1 MLKSQVDFVI
11 ITSKKCNII
20 VDMKGPKPL
29 PKKITSKMTT
39 QETKKYEKLQKEWI
53 KTGDDMVK
61 AQAKSVEY
69 GRTIDT
75 LKEPTA
81 AQKKKDKSLIDAGFR
96 AEEKAFKKA
105 DEYDAYKDAMKKK
118 YE

>member
-1 MLKSQVDFVI
+1 
-11 ITSKKCNII
+11 
-20 VDMKGPKPL
+20 MKGPKPL

-61 AQAKSVEY
+61 AQAESVEY
-69 GRTIDT
+69 GRTLDK
-75 LKEPTA
+75 LEKPTA
-81 AQKKKDKSLIDAGFR
+81 TQKKKDLTLIDKGFK